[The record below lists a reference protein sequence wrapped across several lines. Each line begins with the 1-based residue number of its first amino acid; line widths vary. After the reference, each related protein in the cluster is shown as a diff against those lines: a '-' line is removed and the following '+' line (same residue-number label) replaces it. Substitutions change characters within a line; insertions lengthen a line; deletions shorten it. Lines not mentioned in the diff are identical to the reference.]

1 MTTATTQRYFR
12 SFFLGGFESSSHRR
26 WDGRR
31 LDLLAATKHDR
42 FVSEDYAAMR
52 QHDILTVRDGLRW
65 HLIETAPGRYD
76 WASFLPMLRAAEAG
90 GVQVIWDLC
99 HYGWP
104 DDLDIWTP
112 AFVDRFARFAAAAA
126 AVVRD
131 ESDDPPHY
139 CAVNEISYWAWA
151 GGEVGRINPCAHGE
165 GRRLKHQLARAAVA
179 ATRAIRDVDRRARF
193 VTAEP
198 LIHVEPGLG
207 DAEHLRRAEL
217 YRLSQFEA
225 LDLLTGRLEPSL
237 GGDPDLVDVVGL
249 NFYPD
254 NQWYFGGS
262 TIPMGHHAFRPLREM
277 LAEAHARSARP
288 LLLAETGAEGTA
300 RPAWLHYVGGEV
312 HAARKAGVPVEG
324 ICVYPVL
331 DYPGW
336 DNERVC
342 EVGLLSGANEL
353 GRRKVCGGFARE
365 LRRQQ
370 VIFANARANRARRRR
385 FLPWTAPASSVA
397 AE

>member
-1 MTTATTQRYFR
+1 
-12 SFFLGGFESSSHRR
+12 
-26 WDGRR
+26 
-31 LDLLAATKHDR
+31 
-42 FVSEDYAAMR
+42 
-52 QHDILTVRDGLRW
+52 
-65 HLIETAPGRYD
+65 
-76 WASFLPMLRAAEAG
+76 
-90 GVQVIWDLC
+90 
-99 HYGWP
+99 
-104 DDLDIWTP
+104 
-112 AFVDRFARFAAAAA
+112 
-126 AVVRD
+126 
-131 ESDDPPHY
+131 
-139 CAVNEISYWAWA
+139 
-151 GGEVGRINPCAHGE
+151 
-165 GRRLKHQLARAAVA
+165 
-179 ATRAIRDVDRRARF
+179 
-193 VTAEP
+193 

-262 TIPMGHHAFRPLREM
+262 TIPMGHQAFRPLREM
-277 LAEAHARSARP
+277 LAEAHARCGRP

-300 RPAWLHYVGGEV
+300 RTAWLHYVAGEV

-324 ICVYPVL
+324 ICIYPVL

-336 DNERVC
+336 ENERVC

-353 GRRKVCGGFARE
+353 GRRRVCSGFARE